1 MYAAKICQHS
11 CRLFI
16 ILSKVSITRL
26 IFNNVDLFSFICLYN
41 LTLTSTFSFRLRTDG
56 PNRYGLSFLSSFF
69 LNLYVIIKA
78 YRNSHNIITLMLSFS
93 RINSLKFF
101 ACF

>member
-56 PNRYGLSFLSSFF
+56 PNLIVLFLAEY
-69 LNLYVIIKA
+69 NLA

>member
-1 MYAAKICQHS
+1 MRIQVSFVIHRS
-11 CRLFI
+11 SFI
-16 ILSKVSITRL
+16 LYSIFSNISLANGRTKSLRL
-26 IFNNVDLFSFICLYN
+26 I
-41 LTLTSTFSFRLRTDG
+41 
-56 PNRYGLSFLSSFF
+56 
-69 LNLYVIIKA
+69 YVIIKA

>member
-56 PNRYGLSFLSSFF
+56 PNPEY
-69 LNLYVIIKA
+69 NLA